1 MAHGHTK
8 RSQDRRRDREEG
20 PPGRAREGQCS
31 GLMTVA
37 WRNHCALIGPEN
49 RHLDSQW
56 PWSHDLVTV
65 ASLLSCVCAY
75 MTSVDDGWY
84 GTDDV
89 RHVRRCHPSTS
100 WYRRRPI
107 LYSMSY
113 FIIFLEFLGLYY
125 RVKRSPKH
133 YCRGLYQFVRFRLIW
148 FVVVS
153 LQRRPRILIVMHVPA
168 CVVAHSLSWCLDV
181 PAIHV
186 WRLSW
191 QFPCTYTIRYDT
203 IEEIN
208 VDSKAEYSA

>member
-1 MAHGHTK
+1 
-8 RSQDRRRDREEG
+8 
-20 PPGRAREGQCS
+20 
-31 GLMTVA
+31 
-37 WRNHCALIGPEN
+37 
-49 RHLDSQW
+49 
-56 PWSHDLVTV
+56 
-65 ASLLSCVCAY
+65 

-89 RHVRRCHPSTS
+89 RHVHRCHPSTS
-100 WYRRRPI
+100 WYHRRPI

-153 LQRRPRILIVMHVPA
+153 LQRRPRVLIVMHVPA
-168 CVVAHSLSWCLDV
+168 CVVAHSLSWHLDV

-191 QFPCTYTIRYDT
+191 QFPCTCPGVSVPASYPLPHVPASRLVLVWPMAQVSTHAIRCSTLYL
-203 IEEIN
+203 
-208 VDSKAEYSA
+208 KLRLPKCR